1 MPAMRKGFLHMARDD
16 AAGGAWMWVE
26 ACEVLARAERLHRQF
41 FEPRRSASQLPV
53 WQPPVDVLE
62 TEREVLI
69 LVALPGVDPEA
80 VEAAIE
86 DGTLFVAGVRALPPE
101 LRGAA
106 IHRMELPQGR
116 FERRVPLP
124 PGRYSASVRRSF
136 AEGCLLVRLE
146 KAG

>member
-1 MPAMRKGFLHMARDD
+1 MARDD
-16 AAGGAWMWVE
+16 AAGGGGAWMWAD
-26 ACEVLARAERLHRQF
+26 ACEMLARAERLHSQF
-41 FEPRRSASQLPV
+41 FEPRRSPAASRLPV
-53 WQPPVDVLE
+53 WQPPADVLE

-69 LVALPGVDPEA
+69 LVALPGVDPNA

-86 DGTLFVAGVRALPPE
+86 DGTLFVAGVRALPAE

-124 PGRYSASVRRSF
+124 PGRYSAAVRRSF
-136 AEGCLLVRLE
+136 AEGCLLVRLD
-146 KAG
+146 KVG